1 MIVITGMHNK
11 YNINPK
17 QEQVIVKTGIITGIK
32 EIMISITT
40 GNMTG
45 ISRIITIPMTVSI
58 INIIIIITRLTHISR
73 YVARCTANSH
83 TSIYKLAKVVNGSRW
98 RTDSLSYSSS
108 IPLEPVGIISNIKTL
123 SPLYIYICI
132 YIYFNSVTISK
143 VSFRHPSLP
152 PIPRTSCPFY
162 SLLI

>member
-1 MIVITGMHNK
+1 MSKSDCIRLGHGPMRLVHRRNNPNKETLIYIPLSHATETQAYRIRVANHMIVITGMHNK
-11 YNINPK
+11 YNTNPK

-73 YVARCTANSH
+73 YVTWCTANPH
-83 TSIYKLAKVVNGSRW
+83 TSIYKQVEG
-98 RTDSLSYSSS
+98 
-108 IPLEPVGIISNIKTL
+108 
-123 SPLYIYICI
+123 C
-132 YIYFNSVTISK
+132 
-143 VSFRHPSLP
+143 
-152 PIPRTSCPFY
+152 
-162 SLLI
+162 